1 MAKLTLN
8 VDAKV
13 AAQAKRYAAHRNTSV
28 SRMVERYLD
37 LVGGPVRA
45 QEDDPPVLRMLRGAA
60 KGVSQ
65 DEYGRHLRKKYR

>member
-37 LVGGPVRA
+37 LVGEPVKA
-45 QEDDPPVLRMLRGAA
+45 HEEDPPVLRMLRGAA
-60 KGVSQ
+60 KGVSP

>member
-13 AAQAKRYAAHRNTSV
+13 AAQAKRYAARRKTSV

-37 LVGGPVRA
+37 LVGEPARA
-45 QEDDPPVLRMLRGAA
+45 QEEDPPVLRMLRGAA
-60 KGVSQ
+60 KGVSP

>member
-13 AAQAKRYAAHRNTSV
+13 AAQAKRYAARRNTSV

-37 LVGGPVRA
+37 LVGEPGRS
-45 QEDDPPVLRMLRGAA
+45 QEEDPPVLRMLRGAA